1 MSVEFQA
8 VPVDRAVEIMRTWT
22 FHRWPMTVDEA
33 VGVYTGLGFAP
44 LPDDRTFFTSDMSP
58 QEADS
63 FLLVDDDTFV
73 FRLNAAVIAPCKLA
87 NVKFYDGAKC
97 IKDKKEL
104 ENFTKSYDK
113 EIKKIFR
120 PERNYYV
127 LTLKNLGDRWLCEIS
142 DESKILNKTLV
153 KHGLAAATSKEYQKI
168 KIKEDW
174 VKKNHSQIYECLTD
188 KKLEEPKKKS
198 KKAENNATKN
208 AQTEQD
214 SLGSQPTQT
223 QPQTPPSM
231 PMESQG
237 NGPVNLKELG
247 IEFGKDFGEK

>member
-1 MSVEFQA
+1 MKKSV
-8 VPVDRAVEIMRTWT
+8 
-22 FHRWPMTVDEA
+22 
-33 VGVYTGLGFAP
+33 
-44 LPDDRTFFTSDMSP
+44 FFTLLKICALALLSVNSLARFTDMQITQTTKSKR
-58 QEADS
+58 EKVVKEVL
-63 FLLVDDDTFV
+63 FLEKILDYDTFV

-87 NVKFYDGAKC
+87 NVKFYNGAKC

-104 ENFTKSYDK
+104 ENFSKSYDK

-120 PERNYYV
+120 PGRNYYV
-127 LTLKNLGDRWLCEIS
+127 FTLKNLGDRWLCEIS

-153 KHGLAAATSKEYQKI
+153 KNGLAAATSKEYQKI

>member
-1 MSVEFQA
+1 MKKSA
-8 VPVDRAVEIMRTWT
+8 
-22 FHRWPMTVDEA
+22 
-33 VGVYTGLGFAP
+33 
-44 LPDDRTFFTSDMSP
+44 FFTLIKICALALLSVNLAAQFTDMQITQTTKSKR
-58 QEADS
+58 EKVVKEVL
-63 FLLVDDDTFV
+63 FLEKILDYDAFI

-87 NVKFYDGAKC
+87 NVKFYNGAKC

-104 ENFTKSYDK
+104 ENFSKSYDK

-120 PERNYYV
+120 PGRNYYV
-127 LTLKNLGDRWLCEIS
+127 FTLKNLGDRWLCEIS

-153 KHGLAAATSKEYQKI
+153 KNGLAAATSKEYQKI

>member
-1 MSVEFQA
+1 MKKSA
-8 VPVDRAVEIMRTWT
+8 
-22 FHRWPMTVDEA
+22 
-33 VGVYTGLGFAP
+33 
-44 LPDDRTFFTSDMSP
+44 FFTLLKFCALALLSVNSAARFTDMQITQTTKSKREKVTK
-58 QEADS
+58 QVL
-63 FLLVDDDTFV
+63 FLEKILDYDTFV

-87 NVKFYDGAKC
+87 NVKFYNGAKC

-104 ENFTKSYDK
+104 ENFSKSYDK

-120 PERNYYV
+120 PGRNYYV
-127 LTLKNLGDRWLCEIS
+127 FTLKNLGDRWL
-142 DESKILNKTLV
+142 
-153 KHGLAAATSKEYQKI
+153 
-168 KIKEDW
+168 
-174 VKKNHSQIYECLTD
+174 CLTD

>member
-1 MSVEFQA
+1 MKKSA
-8 VPVDRAVEIMRTWT
+8 
-22 FHRWPMTVDEA
+22 
-33 VGVYTGLGFAP
+33 
-44 LPDDRTFFTSDMSP
+44 FFTLLKFCALALLSVNSLAQFTDMQITQTTKSKREKVTK
-58 QEADS
+58 QVL
-63 FLLVDDDTFV
+63 FLEKILDYDTFV

-87 NVKFYDGAKC
+87 NVKFYNGAKC

-104 ENFTKSYDK
+104 ENFSKSYDK

-120 PERNYYV
+120 PGRNYYV
-127 LTLKNLGDRWLCEIS
+127 FTLKNLGDRWLCEIS

-153 KHGLAAATSKEYQKI
+153 KNGLAAATSKEYQKI

-237 NGPVNLKELG
+237 NGPVNLRELG
-247 IEFGKDFGEK
+247 VEFGKDFGDR

>member
-1 MSVEFQA
+1 MMKKSA
-8 VPVDRAVEIMRTWT
+8 
-22 FHRWPMTVDEA
+22 
-33 VGVYTGLGFAP
+33 
-44 LPDDRTFFTSDMSP
+44 FFTLLKFCALALLSVNSLAQFTDMQITQTTKSKR
-58 QEADS
+58 EKVVKEVL
-63 FLLVDDDTFV
+63 FLEKILDYDTFV

-87 NVKFYDGAKC
+87 NVKFYDGSKC

-104 ENFTKSYDK
+104 ENFSKSYDK

-127 LTLKNLGDRWLCEIS
+127 LTLKNLGDRWLCEVS
-142 DESKILNKTLV
+142 DESRILNKTLV
-153 KHGLAAATSKEYQKI
+153 KNGLAAPTSKDYQKI
-168 KIKEDW
+168 EVKEDW
-174 VKKNHSQIYECLTD
+174 AKKNHAEIYECLTG
-188 KKLEEPKKKS
+188 KKLEEEKKKP

-208 AQTEQD
+208 AQTEQN
-214 SLGSQPTQT
+214 SLGSQPAQT
-223 QPQTPPSM
+223 QPQTPPT

>member
-1 MSVEFQA
+1 MKKSA
-8 VPVDRAVEIMRTWT
+8 
-22 FHRWPMTVDEA
+22 
-33 VGVYTGLGFAP
+33 
-44 LPDDRTFFTSDMSP
+44 FFTLLKFCALALLSVNLAAQFTDMQITQTTKSKR
-58 QEADS
+58 EKVVKEVL
-63 FLLVDDDTFV
+63 FLEKILDYDTFV

-87 NVKFYDGAKC
+87 NVKFYNGAKC

-104 ENFTKSYDK
+104 ENFSKSYDK

-120 PERNYYV
+120 PGRNYYV
-127 LTLKNLGDRWLCEIS
+127 FTLKNLGDRWLCEIS

-153 KHGLAAATSKEYQKI
+153 KNGLAAATSKEYQKI

>member
-1 MSVEFQA
+1 MKKSA
-8 VPVDRAVEIMRTWT
+8 
-22 FHRWPMTVDEA
+22 
-33 VGVYTGLGFAP
+33 
-44 LPDDRTFFTSDMSP
+44 FFTLLKFCALALLSVNLQARFTDMQITQTTKSKHKKATK
-58 QEADS
+58 EVL
-63 FLLVDDDTFV
+63 FLEKILDYDTFV

-97 IKDKKEL
+97 IKNKKEL
-104 ENFTKSYDK
+104 ENFSKSYDK

-120 PERNYYV
+120 PGRNYYV
-127 LTLKNLGDRWLCEIS
+127 LTLKNLGDRWLCEVS

-153 KHGLAAATSKEYQKI
+153 KNGLAAATSKEYQKI

-214 SLGSQPTQT
+214 SPNEQPTQT
-223 QPQTPPSM
+223 QPQTPPP

>member
-1 MSVEFQA
+1 MKKSA
-8 VPVDRAVEIMRTWT
+8 
-22 FHRWPMTVDEA
+22 
-33 VGVYTGLGFAP
+33 
-44 LPDDRTFFTSDMSP
+44 FFTLLKFCALALLSVNSVAQFTDMQITQTTKSKREKVTK
-58 QEADS
+58 QVL
-63 FLLVDDDTFV
+63 FLEKILDYDTFV

-97 IKDKKEL
+97 IKNKKEL
-104 ENFTKSYDK
+104 ENFSKSYDK

-120 PERNYYV
+120 PGRNYYV

-142 DESKILNKTLV
+142 DKSRILNKALV
-153 KHGLAAATSKEYQKI
+153 KNGLVSPTSKEYQKI
-168 KIKEDW
+168 EVKEDW
-174 VKKNHSQIYECLTD
+174 AKKNHSEIYECLTG
-188 KKLEEPKKKS
+188 KKLEEPKKKP

-208 AQTEQD
+208 AQTEQN
-214 SLGSQPTQT
+214 SPSPQPTQT
-223 QPQTPPSM
+223 QPQTPLPM

>member
-1 MSVEFQA
+1 MKKSA
-8 VPVDRAVEIMRTWT
+8 
-22 FHRWPMTVDEA
+22 
-33 VGVYTGLGFAP
+33 
-44 LPDDRTFFTSDMSP
+44 FFTLLKFCALALLSVNSLAQFTDMQITQTTKSKR
-58 QEADS
+58 EKVVKEVL
-63 FLLVDDDTFV
+63 FLEKILDYDTFV

-87 NVKFYDGAKC
+87 DVKFYDGSKC

-104 ENFTKSYDK
+104 ENFSKSYDK

-127 LTLKNLGDRWLCEIS
+127 LTLKNLGDRWLCEVS

-153 KHGLAAATSKEYQKI
+153 KTGLASPTSKEYQKI
-168 KIKEDW
+168 EVKEDW
-174 VKKNHSQIYECLTD
+174 AKKNHAEIYECLTG
-188 KKLEEPKKKS
+188 KKLEEEKEKP

-208 AQTEQD
+208 AQTEQN
-214 SLGSQPTQT
+214 SLGSQPSQT
-223 QPQTPPSM
+223 QPM

-247 IEFGKDFGEK
+247 VEFGKDFGDK

>member
-1 MSVEFQA
+1 MKKSA
-8 VPVDRAVEIMRTWT
+8 
-22 FHRWPMTVDEA
+22 
-33 VGVYTGLGFAP
+33 
-44 LPDDRTFFTSDMSP
+44 FFTLLKICALALLSVNSLARFTDMQITQTTKSKR
-58 QEADS
+58 EKVVKEVL
-63 FLLVDDDTFV
+63 FLEKILDYDTFV

-87 NVKFYDGAKC
+87 NVKFYDGSKC
-97 IKDKKEL
+97 IKDNKEL

-120 PERNYYV
+120 PKRNYYV
-127 LTLKNLGDRWLCEIS
+127 LTLKNLGDRWLCEVS

-153 KHGLAAATSKEYQKI
+153 KNGLAAPTSEGYQKI
-168 KIKEDW
+168 EVKEDW
-174 VKKNHSQIYECLTD
+174 TKKNHAEIYECLTG
-188 KKLEEPKKKS
+188 KKLEEEKKKP

-208 AQTEQD
+208 AQTEQ
-214 SLGSQPTQT
+214 SPASEQPTQT
-223 QPQTPPSM
+223 QPQTAPA

>member
-1 MSVEFQA
+1 MKKSA
-8 VPVDRAVEIMRTWT
+8 
-22 FHRWPMTVDEA
+22 
-33 VGVYTGLGFAP
+33 
-44 LPDDRTFFTSDMSP
+44 FFTLLKFCALALLSVNLVAHFTDMQITQTTKSKR
-58 QEADS
+58 EKVTKEI
-63 FLLVDDDTFV
+63 LLLEKILDYDTFI

-104 ENFTKSYDK
+104 ENFSKSYDK

-153 KHGLAAATSKEYQKI
+153 KNGLAAATSKEYQKI

-188 KKLEEPKKKS
+188 KKLEEPKEKS

>member
-1 MSVEFQA
+1 MKKSA
-8 VPVDRAVEIMRTWT
+8 
-22 FHRWPMTVDEA
+22 
-33 VGVYTGLGFAP
+33 
-44 LPDDRTFFTSDMSP
+44 FFTLLKFCALALLSVNSAARFTDMQITQTTKSKREKVTK
-58 QEADS
+58 QVL
-63 FLLVDDDTFV
+63 FLEKILDYDTFV

-87 NVKFYDGAKC
+87 NVKFYNGAKC

-104 ENFTKSYDK
+104 ENFSKSYDK

-120 PERNYYV
+120 PGRNYYV
-127 LTLKNLGDRWLCEIS
+127 FTLKNLGDRWLCEIS

-153 KHGLAAATSKEYQKI
+153 KNGLAAATSKEYQKI